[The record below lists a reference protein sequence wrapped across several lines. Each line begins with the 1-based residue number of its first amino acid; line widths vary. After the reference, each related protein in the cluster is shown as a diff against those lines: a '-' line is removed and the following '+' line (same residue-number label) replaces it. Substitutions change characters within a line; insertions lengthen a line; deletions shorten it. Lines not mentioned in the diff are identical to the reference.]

1 MEGRF
6 AVPELRTNR
15 LILRA
20 PEERDIPAW
29 FERATD
35 QEAAALAGD
44 TVPASI
50 AEGKAWLARSQQRA
64 RAGERLQWV
73 IDWPGHAESVGT
85 VALAL
90 KIPEISFVIGRDF
103 WGQGVAGESARCVL
117 AYGFDQ
123 LEMTKIQAEL
133 VADNLAS
140 KRLLDACGFRLV
152 DRFIDDSDGA
162 QCLKMRLL
170 AADRLF

>member
-6 AVPELRTNR
+6 VVPELRTSR

-35 QEAAALAGD
+35 REAAALAGD
-44 TVPASI
+44 PVPASI
-50 AEGKAWLARSQQRA
+50 TEGKAWLARSQQRA

-85 VALAL
+85 VALSL
-90 KIPEISFVIGRDF
+90 KSPEISFVIGRDF
-103 WGQGVAGESARCVL
+103 WGQGIAGEAARCVL
-117 AYGFDQ
+117 AYGFDD
-123 LEMTKIQAEL
+123 LGLPEIEAEL
-133 VADNLAS
+133 VTDNLAS
-140 KRLLDACGFRLV
+140 KRLLKGCGFRV
-152 DRFIDDSDGA
+152 IRKFVDDSDGTE
-162 QCLKMRLL
+162 CLGMNLR
-170 AADRLF
+170 ASDRLS

>member
-6 AVPELRTNR
+6 AVPELRTPR

-29 FERATD
+29 FKRATD

-44 TVPASI
+44 AVPVSI
-50 AEGKAWLARSQQRA
+50 AEGKAWLARLQQRV

-73 IDWPGHAESVGT
+73 IDWPGYAESVGT
-85 VALAL
+85 VALSL

-123 LEMTKIQAEL
+123 LEMAKIQAEL

>member
-6 AVPELRTNR
+6 AVPELSTSR

-35 QEAAALAGD
+35 REAAALAGD
-44 TVPASI
+44 PVPASI

-73 IDWPGHAESVGT
+73 IDWPGHRESVGA
-85 VALAL
+85 VALSL
-90 KIPEISFVIGRDF
+90 KEPEISFVVGRAF
-103 WGQGVAGESARCVL
+103 WGQGITGEAARCVL
-117 AYGFDQ
+117 AYGFDH
-123 LEMTKIQAEL
+123 LGLPEIGAEL

-152 DRFIDDSDGA
+152 EQFIDDSDGA
-162 QCLKMRLL
+162 HCLKMRLL